1 MPLPAAFSY
10 AIEVVD
16 TSGLSE
22 EDWLGYRRQGIGGS
36 DVAAIMGVSPFAT
49 LRDLYNDKCG
59 SPDVI
64 QTEDNWVAK
73 EVGHRL
79 EDLVAKIFS
88 YKTGYK
94 VFAVRKLFRHP
105 FHSFM
110 QANVDFFVELPDGSI
125 AILECKTTNY
135 NSKEKWNDGAVPVN
149 YEWQCRHYMAVM
161 NLSCAYIACLYGNN
175 ENEFVYRRID
185 RDEVI
190 EADMI
195 EMEAHFWNEY
205 VLGRIEPPYTE
216 SGDLVLESIRRHYGE
231 LDPTVDAV
239 ILPTSMA
246 VKLEQYLD
254 LAAQKS
260 LLSQQIKE
268 LDEQMKI
275 AYAPIVDVMKTSCSA
290 VCVFGSNTY
299 EVRNKPV
306 FRTSISKDKLQK
318 LEETHPDLYSEYT
331 ETTEGRRFSVKR
343 KENI

>member
-1 MPLPAAFSY
+1 M
-10 AIEVVD
+10 
-16 TSGLSE
+16 
-22 EDWLGYRRQGIGGS
+22 
-36 DVAAIMGVSPFAT
+36 
-49 LRDLYNDKCG
+49 
-59 SPDVI
+59 
-64 QTEDNWVAK
+64 
-73 EVGHRL
+73 
-79 EDLVAKIFS
+79 AKIFA

>member
-59 SPDVI
+59 NPDVI

-79 EDLVAKIFS
+79 EDLVAKIFA

-161 NLSCAYIACLYGNN
+161 NLNCAYIACLYGNN

-275 AYAPIVDVMKTSCSA
+275 AYAPIVDVMKTNCSA

-306 FRTSISKDKLQK
+306 YRTSISKDKLQK

-331 ETTEGRRFSVKR
+331 ETTESRRFSVKR
-343 KENI
+343 KEQV

>member
-59 SPDVI
+59 NPDVI

-79 EDLVAKIFS
+79 EDLVAKIFA

-318 LEETHPDLYSEYT
+318 LEETHPALYSEYT
-331 ETTEGRRFSVKR
+331 ETTESRRFSVKR
-343 KENI
+343 KEQV

>member
-59 SPDVI
+59 NPDVI

-79 EDLVAKIFS
+79 EDLVAKIFA

-190 EADMI
+190 EEDMI

-318 LEETHPDLYSEYT
+318 LEETHPALYSEYT
-331 ETTEGRRFSVKR
+331 ETTESRRFSVKR
-343 KENI
+343 KEQV

>member
-59 SPDVI
+59 NPDVI

-79 EDLVAKIFS
+79 EDLVAKIFA

-318 LEETHPDLYSEYT
+318 LEETHPALYSEYT
-331 ETTEGRRFSVKR
+331 ETTESRRFSVKR

>member
-59 SPDVI
+59 NPDVI

-79 EDLVAKIFS
+79 EDLVAKIFA

-125 AILECKTTNY
+125 AILGCKTTNY

>member
-59 SPDVI
+59 NPDVI

-79 EDLVAKIFS
+79 EDLVAKIFA

-205 VLGRIEPPYTE
+205 VLGRLEPPYTE

>member
-1 MPLPAAFSY
+1 MRLPAAFSY

-59 SPDVI
+59 NPDVI

-79 EDLVAKIFS
+79 EDLVAKIFA

>member
-59 SPDVI
+59 NPDVI

-79 EDLVAKIFS
+79 EDLVAKIFA

-246 VKLEQYLD
+246 VKLGQYLD

>member
-195 EMEAHFWNEY
+195 EMEAHFWNEHI
-205 VLGRIEPPYTE
+205 LKRIEPPYTE

-231 LDPTVDAV
+231 LDPTADAV
-239 ILPTSMA
+239 ILPTIMA
-246 VKLEQYLD
+246 AKLEQYLD
-254 LAAQKS
+254 LAEQKS
-260 LLSQQIKE
+260 LLAGQIKK

-306 FRTSISKDKLQK
+306 YRTSISKDKLQK

-331 ETTEGRRFSVKR
+331 ETTESRRFSVKR
-343 KENI
+343 KEKV

>member
-59 SPDVI
+59 NPDVI

-79 EDLVAKIFS
+79 EDLVAKIFA

-318 LEETHPDLYSEYT
+318 L
-331 ETTEGRRFSVKR
+331 
-343 KENI
+343 

>member
-59 SPDVI
+59 NPDVI

-79 EDLVAKIFS
+79 EDLVAKIFA

-149 YEWQCRHYMAVM
+149 YEWQCCHYMAVM

>member
-59 SPDVI
+59 NPDVI

-79 EDLVAKIFS
+79 EDLVAKIFA

-149 YEWQCRHYMAVM
+149 YEWQCGHYMAVM
-161 NLSCAYIACLYGNN
+161 NLAAPISPACTATTKTSLSI
-175 ENEFVYRRID
+175 RRID

>member
-10 AIEVVD
+10 AIEEVD

-59 SPDVI
+59 NPDVI

-79 EDLVAKIFS
+79 EDLVAKIFA

>member
-59 SPDVI
+59 NPDVI

-79 EDLVAKIFS
+79 EDLVAKIFA

-135 NSKEKWNDGAVPVN
+135 NSKEKWNDGAEPVN

>member
-59 SPDVI
+59 NPDVI

-79 EDLVAKIFS
+79 EDLVAKIFA
-88 YKTGYK
+88 YTTGYK

>member
-1 MPLPAAFSY
+1 
-10 AIEVVD
+10 
-16 TSGLSE
+16 
-22 EDWLGYRRQGIGGS
+22 
-36 DVAAIMGVSPFAT
+36 
-49 LRDLYNDKCG
+49 
-59 SPDVI
+59 
-64 QTEDNWVAK
+64 
-73 EVGHRL
+73 
-79 EDLVAKIFS
+79 
-88 YKTGYK
+88 
-94 VFAVRKLFRHP
+94 
-105 FHSFM
+105 
-110 QANVDFFVELPDGSI
+110 
-125 AILECKTTNY
+125 
-135 NSKEKWNDGAVPVN
+135 
-149 YEWQCRHYMAVM
+149 MAVM

>member
-59 SPDVI
+59 NPDVI

-79 EDLVAKIFS
+79 EDLVAKIFA

-306 FRTSISKDKLQK
+306 FRTSISRDKLQK

>member
-1 MPLPAAFSY
+1 
-10 AIEVVD
+10 
-16 TSGLSE
+16 
-22 EDWLGYRRQGIGGS
+22 
-36 DVAAIMGVSPFAT
+36 MGVSPFAT

-59 SPDVI
+59 NPDVI

-79 EDLVAKIFS
+79 EDLVAKIFA

-318 LEETHPDLYSEYT
+318 LEETHPALYSEYT
-331 ETTEGRRFSVKR
+331 ETTESRRFSVKR
-343 KENI
+343 KEQV

>member
-59 SPDVI
+59 NPDVI

-79 EDLVAKIFS
+79 EDLVAKIFA

-105 FHSFM
+105 IHSFM

>member
-59 SPDVI
+59 NPDVI

-79 EDLVAKIFS
+79 EDLVAKIFA

-195 EMEAHFWNEY
+195 EMEAHFWNEH
-205 VLGRIEPPYTE
+205 VLKRIEPPYTE

>member
-22 EDWLGYRRQGIGGS
+22 EDWLGYRRQGIGGR

-59 SPDVI
+59 NPDVI

-79 EDLVAKIFS
+79 EDLVAKIFA

-260 LLSQQIKE
+260 LLTQQIKE

>member
-1 MPLPAAFSY
+1 MPLPAAFGY

-16 TSGLSE
+16 TRGLSE

-59 SPDVI
+59 NPDVI

-79 EDLVAKIFS
+79 EDLVAKIFA

-135 NSKEKWNDGAVPVN
+135 NNKEKWNDGAVPVN

-161 NLSCAYIACLYGNN
+161 NLNCAYIACLYGNN

-195 EMEAHFWNEY
+195 EMEAHFWNEQ
-205 VLGRIEPPYTE
+205 VLKRIEPPYTE

-231 LDPTVDAV
+231 LDPTADAV
-239 ILPTSMA
+239 ILPTIMA
-246 VKLEQYLD
+246 AKLEQYLD
-254 LAAQKS
+254 LAEQKS
-260 LLSQQIKE
+260 LLAGQIKK

-275 AYAPIVDVMKTSCSA
+275 AYAPIVDVMKTNCSA

-306 FRTSISKDKLQK
+306 YRTSISKDKLQK

>member
-59 SPDVI
+59 NPDVI

-79 EDLVAKIFS
+79 EDLVAKIFA

-260 LLSQQIKE
+260 LLTQQIKE

>member
-1 MPLPAAFSY
+1 MPLPSALNY
-10 AIEVVD
+10 AVEGVD
-16 TSGLSE
+16 TDGLSE

-36 DVAAIMGVSPFAT
+36 DVAAVMGVSPFAT

-59 SPDVI
+59 ITDAI
-64 QTEDNWVAK
+64 QAEDNWVAK

-79 EDLVAKIFS
+79 EDLVCKIFAF
-88 YKTGYK
+88 KTGYK

-105 FHSFM
+105 LYSFM

-175 ENEFVYRRID
+175 ENEFVYRRIE
-185 RDEVI
+185 RDEAM

-195 EMEAHFWNEY
+195 EMEAHFWNEH
-205 VLGRIEPPYTE
+205 VLKRIEPPYTE

-231 LDPTVDAV
+231 LDPTADAV
-239 ILPTSMA
+239 ILPIRMA
-246 VKLEQYLD
+246 AKLERYLD

-260 LLSQQIKE
+260 LLSEQIKE
-268 LDEQMKI
+268 LDEQMKK
-275 AYAPIVDVMKTSCSA
+275 AYAPIVDEMKTSCSA
-290 VCVFGSNTY
+290 VCIFGSATY

-306 FRTSISKDKLQK
+306 YRTSISKDKLQK
-318 LEETHPDLYSEYT
+318 LEETHPNLYSEYV
-331 ETTEGRRFSVKR
+331 ETTESRRFSVRR
-343 KENI
+343 KENA

>member
-59 SPDVI
+59 NPDVI

-79 EDLVAKIFS
+79 EDLVAKIFA

-275 AYAPIVDVMKTSCSA
+275 AYAPIVDVMKTSWSA

>member
-59 SPDVI
+59 NPDVI

-79 EDLVAKIFS
+79 EDLVAKIFA

-175 ENEFVYRRID
+175 ENEFV
-185 RDEVI
+185 
-190 EADMI
+190 
-195 EMEAHFWNEY
+195 
-205 VLGRIEPPYTE
+205 
-216 SGDLVLESIRRHYGE
+216 
-231 LDPTVDAV
+231 
-239 ILPTSMA
+239 
-246 VKLEQYLD
+246 
-254 LAAQKS
+254 
-260 LLSQQIKE
+260 
-268 LDEQMKI
+268 
-275 AYAPIVDVMKTSCSA
+275 
-290 VCVFGSNTY
+290 
-299 EVRNKPV
+299 
-306 FRTSISKDKLQK
+306 
-318 LEETHPDLYSEYT
+318 
-331 ETTEGRRFSVKR
+331 
-343 KENI
+343 

>member
-59 SPDVI
+59 NPDVI

-79 EDLVAKIFS
+79 EDLVAKIFA

-195 EMEAHFWNEY
+195 EMEAHFWNES

>member
-59 SPDVI
+59 NPDVI

-79 EDLVAKIFS
+79 EDLVAKIFA

-275 AYAPIVDVMKTSCSA
+275 AYVPIVDVMKTSCSA

>member
-59 SPDVI
+59 NPDVI

-79 EDLVAKIFS
+79 EDLVAKIFA

-268 LDEQMKI
+268 LDKQMKI

>member
-59 SPDVI
+59 NPHVI

-79 EDLVAKIFS
+79 EDLVAKIFA

-318 LEETHPDLYSEYT
+318 LEETHPALYSEYT
-331 ETTEGRRFSVKR
+331 ETTESRRFSVKR
-343 KENI
+343 KEQV

>member
-36 DVAAIMGVSPFAT
+36 DVAAIMRISPFAT

-59 SPDVI
+59 NPDVI

-79 EDLVAKIFS
+79 EDLVAKIFA